1 MSNVTRCFIIDLA
14 VLLAL
19 GFVPNI
25 RNPRYH
31 TASVTIGG
39 HTVWCKDFRKARKI
53 ANRIMH
59 ILYSRGLN
67 VSYRV
72 EDVYGNYQYNW

>member
-1 MSNVTRCFIIDLA
+1 MDKVFTIELA

-19 GFVPNI
+19 GFVPNK
-25 RNPRYH
+25 RNTRYH
-31 TASVTIGG
+31 MASVTIGG
-39 HTVWCKDFRKARKI
+39 HTVWCHDIRKAQKI

-59 ILYSRGLN
+59 ILYRNGLN

-72 EDVYGNYQYNW
+72 EDAYGNYVYNW